1 MEAIKYNSFYFLH
14 MAKCDG
20 RRFIDSIVK
29 PLIKSN
35 PDLEC
40 YTEYY
45 TKHHEWI
52 SSDNLA
58 IREEDMAHQGWDSRI
73 SENTYIVSILRDPIE
88 RAASWYA
95 MVVDRKVKSKLNSRE
110 ETKLYLDKNKFIDF
124 VKNNTRFHNY
134 YTKMILND
142 FTNNGSAIFNNSQL
156 KNEENIKTAMH
167 RFKRINILL
176 KMKDFPYI
184 NKIDISKKITKD
196 LDCDIFYPNIEKN
209 KNLNP
214 YTLPASKILYE
225 SLTEEDKKQLSE
237 YLSLDYAIYNDDSLF
252 WKP

>member
-45 TKHHEWI
+45 TKHHDWI

-95 MVVDRKVKSKLNSRE
+95 MVVDNKVKVKIGSRK
-110 ETKLYLDKNKFIDF
+110 ETNLHLDKNKFIDF
-124 VKNNTRFHNY
+124 VAKNTRFHNY
-134 YTKMILND
+134 YSKMILND
-142 FTNNGSAIFNNSQL
+142 FTNNGSIIFDNSFL
-156 KNEENIKTAMH
+156 KDEENIKLILS
-167 RFKRINILL
+167 RLKRINILL
-176 KMKDFPYI
+176 KMKDLI
-184 NKIDISKKITKD
+184 NIDNVQISKKIIDD
-196 LDCDIFYPNIEKN
+196 LGSNSFYPALEKN
-209 KNLNP
+209 KNSKP
-214 YTLPASKILYE
+214 YTLPASKLLYD
-225 SLTEEDKKQLSE
+225 SLTEDDKGKLKQ
-237 YLSLDYAIYNDDSLF
+237 YMDLDYAIYNDNSLF